1 NTTKQ
6 ICPYAIHVFDLKT
19 DRRIRKYQFRPEDI
33 LPGTFIANIAVDVGK
48 NCEDT
53 FLYASDELAYGL
65 LSYSWEEKQ
74 ELAYYMPH
82 HAVVRPDRAT
92 TKVRIVFDLSCKTQS
107 GLSLN
112 EMLYAGPT
120 LYKNL
125 FQLLISFCMFPITCT
140 ADIRKMFLQVYVD
153 KEDQKFQRFLWRE
166 SPQEPLQC
174 YQMERVVF
182 GMRPSPFLA
191 QRVLR
196 QLAKDYEDEFPSG
209 SHEVSQS
216 FYMDDFLSSFMS
228 ETEAVS
234 TITELVSICDKGGF
248 HLTKFASNNLD
259 ILKSIPEEQRM
270 LSEVEWGSDSYLKV
284 LGIQWN
290 PKEDTFSFCVNLS
303 DTKCSKRSILSTVA
317 RIFDILGFISP
328 VTLSLKLLIKDLWN
342 LKIDWD
348 EDPPIDIQER
358 WSLIMSEFPALNN
371 LKIPR
376 HLGICKNAKV
386 KLIGFCDAS
395 LKALGACVYV
405 HVTQPDESN
414 HHIVNLK
421 LGDRYKLIQKLLS
434 SFWKRWSNEYLSS
447 LQERLK
453 WQKNTSVKLEVEM
466 LVIVKSE
473 NTPVLSWPLGRIVQL
488 FLGADD
494 VVRVALVRTSNGTYK
509 RPVVKLCPLP
519 SEFNIGGLTFHWF
532 PEGIFGIALTP
543 PEADGFKNLLFH
555 PIASHSEFA
564 VSTRVLRNKTLAESA
579 DSYNAYV
586 KIGDR
591 GRDGHLTA
599 PSLLS
604 ALKYGTKISRVT
616 KSSENTREFNIGG
629 LTFHWFPEGI
639 FGIALTPPEADG
651 FKNLLFHPIASHSEF
666 AVSTRVL
673 RNKTLAES
681 ADSYNAYVKIGDR
694 GRDGHLTSH
703 VMDHNGIL
711 YFNLIDRNA
720 VGCWNSQYPYKPEN
734 IGHIDI
740 DNEALIFP
748 SDVKVVG
755 DDLWVISDR
764 MPIHLESELNFNDVN
779 FRIFTVPL
787 QEAVRGTVCESPLVP
802 AGYQKPALYG
812 PLTYVD
818 NNLYPIQPYVPN
830 YIPQNKPKNF
840 FTKKIFARPELPSYV
855 TEPDIPIPQN
865 NQLAF
870 PQNNQLA
877 VPQNNQQGA
886 KFVPSYNPQPQVNT
900 WSYNK
905 FYNL

>member
-1 NTTKQ
+1 MMMRRTRQLEVHHSYRRRVFPVMPIQAVSLGHSLEKLQQVFQWRALDFEYPSEEIRQYAKFTKDFVPENNLPVGIEVWRNKLFVTVPRWEDGVPSTLNYIPLDAATSSSPNLIPYPSWEANQVPPQPQDQCDTLTTTYRIKADSCDRLWVLDSGTVGIGNTTKQ

-65 LSYSWEEKQ
+65 LSYSWEE
-74 ELAYYMPH
+74 
-82 HAVVRPDRAT
+82 
-92 TKVRIVFDLSCKTQS
+92 
-107 GLSLN
+107 
-112 EMLYAGPT
+112 
-120 LYKNL
+120 
-125 FQLLISFCMFPITCT
+125 
-140 ADIRKMFLQVYVD
+140 
-153 KEDQKFQRFLWRE
+153 
-166 SPQEPLQC
+166 
-174 YQMERVVF
+174 
-182 GMRPSPFLA
+182 
-191 QRVLR
+191 
-196 QLAKDYEDEFPSG
+196 
-209 SHEVSQS
+209 
-216 FYMDDFLSSFMS
+216 
-228 ETEAVS
+228 
-234 TITELVSICDKGGF
+234 
-248 HLTKFASNNLD
+248 
-259 ILKSIPEEQRM
+259 
-270 LSEVEWGSDSYLKV
+270 
-284 LGIQWN
+284 
-290 PKEDTFSFCVNLS
+290 
-303 DTKCSKRSILSTVA
+303 
-317 RIFDILGFISP
+317 
-328 VTLSLKLLIKDLWN
+328 
-342 LKIDWD
+342 
-348 EDPPIDIQER
+348 
-358 WSLIMSEFPALNN
+358 
-371 LKIPR
+371 
-376 HLGICKNAKV
+376 
-386 KLIGFCDAS
+386 
-395 LKALGACVYV
+395 
-405 HVTQPDESN
+405 
-414 HHIVNLK
+414 
-421 LGDRYKLIQKLLS
+421 
-434 SFWKRWSNEYLSS
+434 
-447 LQERLK
+447 
-453 WQKNTSVKLEVEM
+453 NTS
-466 LVIVKSE
+466 
-473 NTPVLSWPLGRIVQL
+473 WR
-488 FLGADD
+488 
-494 VVRVALVRTSNGTYK
+494 
-509 RPVVKLCPLP
+509 
-519 SEFNIGGLTFHWF
+519 
-532 PEGIFGIALTP
+532 
-543 PEADGFKNLLFH
+543 
-555 PIASHSEFA
+555 ASHGFFFP
-564 VSTRVLRNKTLAESA
+564 
-579 DSYNAYV
+579 D
-586 KIGDR
+586 
-591 GRDGHLTA
+591 
-599 PSLLS
+599 PLL
-604 ALKYGTKISRVT
+604 G
-616 KSSENTREFNIGG
+616 EFNIGG

-855 TEPDIPIPQN
+855 TEPDVPIPQN

>member
-270 LSEVEWGSDSYLKV
+270 LIL
-284 LGIQWN
+284 
-290 PKEDTFSFCVNLS
+290 PK
-303 DTKCSKRSILSTVA
+303 
-317 RIFDILGFISP
+317 
-328 VTLSLKLLIKDLWN
+328 
-342 LKIDWD
+342 
-348 EDPPIDIQER
+348 
-358 WSLIMSEFPALNN
+358 
-371 LKIPR
+371 
-376 HLGICKNAKV
+376 
-386 KLIGFCDAS
+386 
-395 LKALGACVYV
+395 
-405 HVTQPDESN
+405 N